1 MPELEPEPGD
11 EAEPTDDAVDFEDLY
26 PAQPGP
32 QRLFRKSRADIAI
45 YGGAAGGGKSW
56 SLLTEPLQHVDNGN
70 FGAVIFRRTN
80 PEITNEGGLWDESV
94 KLYPLLQ
101 AEQAGHSWR
110 FDSGASITFGAIQ
123 LEKDVFKWKSSQI
136 CLMGFD
142 ELTSFTEKQF
152 WYMLSRNR
160 STCGIKPYVRATTNP
175 DADSWVSELLAWW
188 IDQETGVPITD
199 RAGVLRWFVRV
210 DDVLVWGDS
219 AEELRRRHPGSFPK
233 SLTFIPAKLEDNP
246 ALERLDPG
254 YRANLMALPTVER
267 ERLLGGNWKVRLTG
281 GMFFRAGSIGVLDYV
296 PTASHVVR
304 AWDLAALEGN
314 GDWTAGLKMGV
325 QSNGRYVILDMIAGQ
340 WETGG
345 RDARIKQ
352 AADMDGIGVHQR
364 LPQDPGQAGKS
375 QVNHFARMLNGCNWS
390 SGPVIG
396 NKATRATR
404 FAAAVNS
411 GQVDMVRADWNK
423 RLLDRLDR
431 FPDSSVPDDEVDACA
446 DAFNTILDGCWISDE
461 TEVSSVSV

>member
-1 MPELEPEPGD
+1 MTGAVA
-11 EAEPTDDAVDFEDLY
+11 AEEWEDVA
-26 PAQPGP
+26 PHAGP
-32 QRLFRKSRADIAI
+32 QSDFLSTPADIAI
-45 YGGAAGGGKSW
+45 YGGAAGGGKTW
-56 SLLTEPLQHVDNGN
+56 ALIAEPLRHIELRSFN
-70 FGAVIFRRTN
+70 AVTFRRTSVQVRN
-80 PEITNEGGLWDESV
+80 AGSLWDESW
-94 KLYPLLQ
+94 KIYPQLGGVAKQSTL
-101 AEQAGHSWR
+101 EWE
-110 FDSGASITFGAIQ
+110 FDSGARVKFAHMEHEATKLDWQGSAIA
-123 LEKDVFKWKSSQI
+123 LILW
-136 CLMGFD
+136 D
-142 ELTSFTEKQF
+142 ELTHFTESQF
-152 WYMLSRNR
+152 WYFLSRNR
-160 STCGIKPYVRATTNP
+160 STCGIRPYIRATTNP
-175 DADSWVSELLAWW
+175 DADSWVATLVAWW
-188 IDQETGVPITD
+188 IDQETGYPILN

-219 AEELRRRHPGSFPK
+219 AEELRRRHPGLLPK

-281 GMFFRAGSIGVLDYV
+281 GMFFRAGSIGVLDYE
-296 PTASHVVR
+296 PTVTRVVR
-304 AWDLAALEGN
+304 GWDLASLEGS
-314 GDWTAGLKMGV
+314 GDWTAGLKMGL
-325 QSNGRYVILDMIAGQ
+325 QNNGRYVILDLIAGQ

-352 AADMDGIGVHQR
+352 AADMDGLSVHQR

-375 QVNHFARMLNGCNWS
+375 QVAHFARMLNGCNWS

-431 FPDSSVPDDEVDACA
+431 FPDSSVPDDEVDACS
-446 DAFNTILDGCWISDE
+446 DAFNTILDGCWVSDE
-461 TEVSSVSV
+461 TETSAVSA

>member
-1 MPELEPEPGD
+1 MASEDVQLCSCELTPVGER
-11 EAEPTDDAVDFEDLY
+11 TVFDLTIEGENHY
-26 PAQPGP
+26 V
-32 QRLFRKSRADIAI
+32 S
-45 YGGAAGGGKSW
+45 S
-56 SLLTEPLQHVDNGN
+56 
-70 FGAVIFRRTN
+70 FGFVN
-80 PEITNEGGLWDESV
+80 QN
-94 KLYPLLQ
+94 
-101 AEQAGHSWR
+101 
-110 FDSGASITFGAIQ
+110 
-123 LEKDVFKWKSSQI
+123 
-136 CLMGFD
+136 CFD

-175 DADSWVSELLAWW
+175 DADSWVATLVAWW
-188 IDQETGVPITD
+188 VDEETGNPIPE

-219 AEELRRRHPGSFPK
+219 ADELRRRHPGSFPK
-233 SLTFIPAKLEDNP
+233 SFTFIPAKLEDNP

-267 ERLLGGNWKVRLTG
+267 MRLLGGNWKVRLTG
-281 GMFFRAGSIGVLDYV
+281 GMFFRAGSIGVLDWE
-296 PTASHVVR
+296 PTATHIVR
-304 AWDLAALEGN
+304 GWDLAALEGS

-325 QSNGRYVILDMIAGQ
+325 QGNGRYVILDLIAGQ

-352 AADMDGIGVHQR
+352 AADMDGISVHQR

-375 QVNHFARMLNGCNWS
+375 QVAHFARMLNGCNWS